1 MRLDLHSHSTAS
13 DGHLSPEAL
22 MLRAVDQQ
30 VDVLALTDHD
40 TVAGLDEAHGAI
52 ARHGL
57 ALTLIDGI
65 EISCS
70 WENHE
75 IHVVGLAIARRH
87 PALLA
92 LCQQQAEAREIRARA
107 LDAKLAKLQIEGTY
121 AAARA
126 LAGDGSL
133 TRAHFARHLVALGV
147 CKSMQKAF
155 DVYLGR
161 RGKAYVRPQWV
172 SLVQACQVI
181 HAAGGQAVLAH
192 PTGYNLSTKWI
203 KRLLLA
209 FKAAGGDAMEV
220 SMAQQSPQERANL
233 GQWSREYG
241 LLASVGSDFHC
252 PSHWL
257 ELGKQL
263 WLPKEATPVWERF
276 LDADASN
283 AFREES

>member
-22 MLRAVDQQ
+22 VLRAVDQQ

-40 TVAGLDEAHGAI
+40 TVAGLDEAHAAI
-52 ARHGL
+52 ADHGL

-65 EISCS
+65 EISCC

-75 IHVVGLAIARRH
+75 IHVVGLAVDRQH
-87 PALLA
+87 PALLD
-92 LCQQQAEAREIRARA
+92 LCQRQAESREWRARE
-107 LDAKLAKLQIEGTY
+107 LDRKLAKLHIEGTY
-121 AAARA
+121 EAARA
-126 LAGDGSL
+126 LAGRGSL
-133 TRAHFARHLVALGV
+133 TRAHFARHLVAVGIS
-147 CKSMQKAF
+147 KTMQKAF

-172 SLVQACQVI
+172 SLAEACQVI

-192 PTGYNLSTKWI
+192 PTGYNLTAKWI
-203 KRLLLA
+203 KRLLA
-209 FKAAGGDAMEV
+209 DFVPAGGDAMEV

-233 GQWSREYG
+233 GQWSREFG
-241 LLASVGSDFHC
+241 LLASVGSDFHF
-252 PSHWL
+252 PTPWL

-263 WLPKEATPVWERF
+263 WLPKEATPVWDRF